1 MQNNETNL
9 IVPAN
14 RLHFLIAR
22 GPGCKLRGPEFD
34 SQLYQIFCIAV
45 GLERGPFSL
54 VRINGEPL
62 ERNISE
68 SGLEN

>member
-1 MQNNETNL
+1 
-9 IVPAN
+9 
-14 RLHFLIAR
+14 
-22 GPGCKLRGPEFD
+22 
-34 SQLYQIFCIAV
+34 V

-68 SGLEN
+68 SGLENWD